1 MNFNTGRTMD
11 WKQFF
16 ASITGSI
23 MWPTA
28 VVIIVLTFRK
38 EVARLLR
45 QAKKL
50 GAAGI
55 NVELAEHVAAARDSA
70 EAVHGEQSGQST
82 PTKFDPGFT
91 ELAKSF
97 PEAAVLQAY
106 KELERV
112 LQQIKFRLSD
122 DKPHRTSVEVV
133 QALYEKGEISQNV
146 VRLFEDL
153 RQAKNSA
160 AHASGDEALRPGEAI
175 ELAEQAKM
183 LTELF
188 QRILDGMH
196 HSKIENTAAS

>member
-1 MNFNTGRTMD
+1 
-11 WKQFF
+11 
-16 ASITGSI
+16 

-28 VVIIVLTFRK
+28 VVTIVLIFRK

-55 NVELAEHVAAARDSA
+55 HLEVAEQVAAARNSA
-70 EAVHGEQSGQST
+70 AAVHGEQSGQST
-82 PTKFDPGFT
+82 PAKLDPAFM

-97 PEAAVLQAY
+97 PEAAVLHAY

-112 LQQIKFRLSD
+112 LQQIKFRLSSD
-122 DKPHRTSVEVV
+122 RPHRTSGEVV

-160 AHASGDEALRPGEAI
+160 AHARGDGAVTPGEAI

-188 QRILDGMH
+188 QTILDGMP
-196 HSKIENTAAS
+196 HSKIEKTAVS

>member
-1 MNFNTGRTMD
+1 MD

-28 VVIIVLTFRK
+28 VVTIVLIFRK

-55 NVELAEHVAAARDSA
+55 HLEVAEQVAAARNSA
-70 EAVHGEQSGQST
+70 AAVHGEQSGQST
-82 PTKFDPGFT
+82 PAKLDPAFM

-97 PEAAVLQAY
+97 PEAAVLHAY

-112 LQQIKFRLSD
+112 LQQIEFRLSSD
-122 DKPHRTSVEVV
+122 RPHRTSVEVV

-160 AHASGDEALRPGEAI
+160 AHARGDGAVTPGEAI

-188 QRILDGMH
+188 QTILDGMP
-196 HSKIENTAAS
+196 HSKIEKTAVS

>member
-1 MNFNTGRTMD
+1 MD

-23 MWPTA
+23 MWPMA
-28 VVIIVLTFRK
+28 VVTIVLIFRK

-55 NVELAEHVAAARDSA
+55 HLEVAEQVAAARNSA
-70 EAVHGEQSGQST
+70 AAVHGEQSGQST
-82 PTKFDPGFT
+82 PAKLDPAFM

-97 PEAAVLQAY
+97 PEAAVLHAY

-112 LQQIKFRLSD
+112 LQQIEFRLSSD
-122 DKPHRTSVEVV
+122 RPHRTSVEVV

-160 AHASGDEALRPGEAI
+160 AHARGDGAVTPGEAI

-188 QRILDGMH
+188 QTILDGMP
-196 HSKIENTAAS
+196 HSKIEKTAVS

>member
-1 MNFNTGRTMD
+1 MD

-28 VVIIVLTFRK
+28 VVTIVLIFRK

-55 NVELAEHVAAARDSA
+55 HLEVAEQVAAARNSA
-70 EAVHGEQSGQST
+70 AAVHGEQSGQST
-82 PTKFDPGFT
+82 PTKLDPAFM

-97 PEAAVLQAY
+97 PEAAVLHAY

-112 LQQIKFRLSD
+112 LQQIKFRLSSD
-122 DKPHRTSVEVV
+122 RPHRTSVEVV

-160 AHASGDEALRPGEAI
+160 AHARGDGAVTPGEAI

-188 QRILDGMH
+188 QTILDRTP
-196 HSKIENTAAS
+196 HSKIEKTAVS

>member
-1 MNFNTGRTMD
+1 MD

-16 ASITGSI
+16 ASIVGSI

-28 VVIIVLTFRK
+28 VVIIVFTFRK
-38 EVARLLR
+38 QLARLLR

-55 NVELAEHVAAARDSA
+55 HVELAEQVAAARDSA
-70 EAVHGEQSGQST
+70 DAVHGEQSGQST
-82 PTKFDPGFT
+82 PAKLDPALT

-112 LQQIKFRLSD
+112 LQQIKSRLTD
-122 DKPHRTSVEVV
+122 RPHRTSMEVV
-133 QALYEKGEISQNV
+133 QALHEKGEISQNV
-146 VRLFEDL
+146 VRLFENL

-160 AHASGDEALRPGEAI
+160 ARASGDAPLTRGQAI
-175 ELAEQAKM
+175 ELAEQTKM

-188 QRILDGMH
+188 QRILDGMS
-196 HSKIENTAAS
+196 HSKIEKPPAT

>member
-1 MNFNTGRTMD
+1 MD

-28 VVIIVLTFRK
+28 VVTIVLIFRK

-55 NVELAEHVAAARDSA
+55 HLEVAEQVAAARNSA
-70 EAVHGEQSGQST
+70 AAVHGEQSGQST
-82 PTKFDPGFT
+82 PAKLDPAFM

-97 PEAAVLQAY
+97 PEAAVLHAY

-112 LQQIKFRLSD
+112 LQQIKFRLSSD
-122 DKPHRTSVEVV
+122 RPHRTSVEVV

-188 QRILDGMH
+188 QTILDGMP
-196 HSKIENTAAS
+196 HSKIEKTAVS